1 MTTIEQTKEKQPP
14 FDDNTEGHLEAI
26 RWATRNQRTYWE
38 EFVAWTAPE
47 PESTTTITAENDET
61 SEANEMSVI
70 EALRWALA
78 DNPTVFS
85 LTERCQIQRAY
96 PQLGARGVSLA
107 YGGTESIA
115 DIPETVF
122 QSVHDPL
129 EFGI

>member
-1 MTTIEQTKEKQPP
+1 MTIIEKQEKEPP
-14 FDDNTEGHLEAI
+14 FDDSREGHQEAI
-26 RWATRNQRTYWE
+26 RWATVNNRTYWE

-47 PESTTTITAENDET
+47 PLKIDTDET
-61 SEANEMSVI
+61 DAVMPANEMSVI

-85 LTERCQIQRAY
+85 LAERCQIQRAY

-122 QSVHDPL
+122 TEVHDPL
-129 EFGI
+129 AYGI